1 MAMQAGLI
9 TQLPN
14 VYLQGSKRSWR
25 QFQRMLVE
33 LIVKIVGH
41 IQNRLSVVGDQ
52 LVERNC

>member
-25 QFQRMLVE
+25 QFQRMLIE

-41 IQNRLSVVGDQ
+41 IQNRLSVVGDR
-52 LVERNC
+52 LVERDC